1 MKHRRFTHEF
11 VELMPGRLQDGVLYV
26 SMEYATAIHRCA
38 CGCGEKVVTPISPT
52 DWSLLFDGD
61 TISLSPSIG
70 NWNFACRSHYWIERG
85 CVRWAADMS
94 QQAIEHGRARDRQ
107 SKARYFGVVNP
118 PPQVSGEAN
127 QAHQSEVSRAGPSHS
142 EGRRGPWS
150 SLKEWWKR

>member
-1 MKHRRFTHEF
+1 MKHFRFAHEF
-11 VELMPGRLQDGVLYV
+11 VELMPGQLQDGVLYV

-38 CGCGEKVVTPISPT
+38 CGCGEKVVTPIAPT

-118 PPQVSGEAN
+118 SPQVSGEAN

>member
-1 MKHRRFTHEF
+1 MKHHRFAHEF
-11 VELMPGRLQDGVLYV
+11 VELMPGQLQEGVLYV

-52 DWSLLFDGD
+52 DWSLQFDGD
-61 TISLSPSIG
+61 TITLSPSIG

-85 CVRWAADMS
+85 CVRWAANMS

-107 SKARYFGVVNP
+107 NKARYFGVANP
-118 PPQVSGEAN
+118 PPQVSGAASPIE
-127 QAHQSEVSRAGPSHS
+127 QPEVSRAEPSQS
-142 EGRRGPWS
+142 KGGRGLWS

>member
-1 MKHRRFTHEF
+1 MKHHQFAHEF
-11 VELMPGRLQDGVLYV
+11 VELMPGQLQDGVLYV

-52 DWSLLFDGD
+52 DWSLQFDGD
-61 TISLSPSIG
+61 SISLSPSIG

-85 CVRWAADMS
+85 SVRWAADMS

-107 SKARYFGVVNP
+107 NKARYFDMANP

-127 QAHQSEVSRAGPSHS
+127 SLSQPEVRALPSQSKG
-142 EGRRGPWS
+142 GRGPWS